1 MLRQL
6 VVALVVLGV
15 LAPTLTAATAP
26 RRAGRHQLVGKATR
40 FAYEGDAWKGGKSPC
55 LGRRVEATDNV
66 IAHRT
71 LPCNAKV
78 RVTNVRTGRSTVAT
92 VGTRGPYGACLDEGW
107 TRGPCEQWAVK
118 RRASD
123 PGVWR
128 GVADLAPPVVEAL
141 HHRSFD
147 RVVLEVLP

>member
-6 VVALVVLGV
+6 VVLVVLTAV
-15 LAPTLTAATAP
+15 LAGVAEA
-26 RRAGRHQLVGKATR
+26 RRVGRHQLVGKATR
-40 FAYEGDAWKGGKSPC
+40 FAYEGDKWKGGKSPC
-55 LGRRVEATDNV
+55 LGRRVEADDNV

-71 LPCNAKV
+71 LPCNARV

-107 TRGPCEQWAVK
+107 VRGPCKEWAIK

-141 HHRSFD
+141 QHRSFD